1 MNYRNLMQH
10 AYQYGE
16 ANSHDTSTK
25 LGALLVNPVSGH
37 IKMKGANR
45 YLSGAMAN
53 DPQNHERPRKYA
65 YIEHAERDVLY
76 QCFNDVSTN
85 PACLIMVAPW
95 ACCADCARAIVY
107 SGVTLLVVH
116 KQACEKAP
124 DRWKESIEFGWD
136 ILAKQSVAVYQWDGK
151 VGDCTNLFNGE
162 EWRP

>member
-1 MNYRNLMQH
+1 MNFQDLMKQAYR
-10 AYQYGE
+10 YGE
-16 ANSHDTSTK
+16 KNSHDTSTR
-25 LGALLVNPVSGH
+25 LGALLVEPANGY

-45 YLSGAMAN
+45 YLSGAMEN

-76 QCFNDVSTN
+76 QCWNGTLN
-85 PACLIMVAPW
+85 PRGLIMVAPW
-95 ACCADCARAIVY
+95 ACCADCARAIAY

-136 ILAKQSVAVYQWDGK
+136 ILAKRSVAVYQWDGE
-151 VGDCTNLFNGE
+151 VGDCANLFNGE